1 MALTIAQHGSTKVG
15 ITLDGGINDRPTYDA
30 DDAAGS
36 PSIYPPGVVMK
47 VVDVTFDSSYNTGG
61 EAIAAA
67 DVELDRIDAI
77 IPGPLVK
84 SDLSDAYHCEYDPA
98 NGTLL
103 AYRDTSTNTTLTQVP
118 ATTNLS
124 AYTTRCLVIGHRRG

>member
-1 MALTIAQHGSTKVG
+1 MALTIAQHASTRVG
-15 ITLDGGINDRPTYDA
+15 ARLDGGLNDRPTYDA

-36 PSIYPPGVVMK
+36 PSVYPEGIVFK
-47 VVDVTFDSSYNTGG
+47 IVDVTFDSSYATGG

-84 SDLSDAYHCEYDPA
+84 SDGSDAYHCEYDPA
-98 NGTLL
+98 NAKLL

-118 ATTNLS
+118 NTTNLS